1 MNQSRSATAK
11 TRPSLTFA
19 DIRIANTVLKFSK
32 RDFDRPEVQ
41 ADFKRWKEERAIKEA
56 KEGGK

>member
-1 MNQSRSATAK
+1 MKQSGTAIAK
-11 TRPSLTFA
+11 TRPPLTFA
-19 DIRIANTVLKFSK
+19 DIRIANVVLKAAK

-41 ADFKRWKEERAIKEA
+41 ADFKRWKEERATKEA